1 MSGKLYALSTG
12 PGAADLITVRAAR
25 ILGQLDVLY
34 APAGRKGG
42 DSLAL
47 SIVREYLGAHTEVR
61 CCHFPMSADSAEKE
75 AVWNDVTAALA
86 QEVAAGRQVGF
97 ITLGDAML
105 FSTWV
110 FLLQRIGCP
119 DWLEIVPGV
128 TSFAAIAARAKTPLA
143 MEQQSLAVISCTAP
157 EADIA
162 AALRQHDSLVLMKV
176 YGRFARIKALLAQA
190 GLLDAALMMSEAT
203 LPGEQCW
210 RRLREVSD
218 DQPLPY
224 FSTILVNKQWEEA
237 FAMHIMEGFL
247 PPMWALAW
255 WLLFLPCLWYGL
267 VRLRRI
273 VQEESNQK
281 VLLALCGAFIFVLSA
296 LKIPSVTGSCSH
308 PTGVGLA
315 VILFGPG
322 VVAVLG
328 AIVLLF
334 QALLL
339 AHGGLTTLGAN
350 GMSMA
355 VIGPMVGYLVWKL
368 ACRAGIR
375 RDVGV
380 FLCAMLADLMTY
392 FVTSVQLGVAF
403 PDPATGAGGSIA
415 KFMGIFCLTQIPI
428 AIAEGLLTVMI
439 YDQLTKRRLIAAEA
453 H

>member
-1 MSGKLYALSTG
+1 MSGKLYALSSG

-75 AVWNDVTAALA
+75 AVWNDVAAALA

-176 YGRFARIKALLAQA
+176 YGRFSRIKALLAQA
-190 GLLDAALMMSEAT
+190 G
-203 LPGEQCW
+203 
-210 RRLREVSD
+210 
-218 DQPLPY
+218 
-224 FSTILVNKQWEEA
+224 
-237 FAMHIMEGFL
+237 
-247 PPMWALAW
+247 
-255 WLLFLPCLWYGL
+255 
-267 VRLRRI
+267 
-273 VQEESNQK
+273 
-281 VLLALCGAFIFVLSA
+281 
-296 LKIPSVTGSCSH
+296 
-308 PTGVGLA
+308 
-315 VILFGPG
+315 
-322 VVAVLG
+322 
-328 AIVLLF
+328 
-334 QALLL
+334 LL

-439 YDQLTKRRLIAAEA
+439 YDQLTKRRLIAAEG

>member
-1 MSGKLYALSTG
+1 MRQPAAKAATAWRSPSCASTG
-12 PGAADLITVRAAR
+12 RTH
-25 ILGQLDVLY
+25 
-34 APAGRKGG
+34 GG
-42 DSLAL
+42 PLLPFSDE
-47 SIVREYLGAHTEVR
+47 RRQRG
-61 CCHFPMSADSAEKE
+61 KE
-75 AVWNDVTAALA
+75 AVWNDVAAALA

-237 FAMHIMEGFL
+237 
-247 PPMWALAW
+247 
-255 WLLFLPCLWYGL
+255 
-267 VRLRRI
+267 
-273 VQEESNQK
+273 
-281 VLLALCGAFIFVLSA
+281 
-296 LKIPSVTGSCSH
+296 
-308 PTGVGLA
+308 
-315 VILFGPG
+315 
-322 VVAVLG
+322 
-328 AIVLLF
+328 
-334 QALLL
+334 
-339 AHGGLTTLGAN
+339 
-350 GMSMA
+350 
-355 VIGPMVGYLVWKL
+355 
-368 ACRAGIR
+368 
-375 RDVGV
+375 
-380 FLCAMLADLMTY
+380 
-392 FVTSVQLGVAF
+392 
-403 PDPATGAGGSIA
+403 
-415 KFMGIFCLTQIPI
+415 
-428 AIAEGLLTVMI
+428 
-439 YDQLTKRRLIAAEA
+439 
-453 H
+453 

>member
-1 MSGKLYALSTG
+1 MSGKLYALSSG

-75 AVWNDVTAALA
+75 AVWNDVAAALA

-119 DWLEIVPGV
+119 EWLEIVPGV

-190 GLLDAALMMSEAT
+190 GL
-203 LPGEQCW
+203 
-210 RRLREVSD
+210 
-218 DQPLPY
+218 
-224 FSTILVNKQWEEA
+224 
-237 FAMHIMEGFL
+237 
-247 PPMWALAW
+247 
-255 WLLFLPCLWYGL
+255 
-267 VRLRRI
+267 
-273 VQEESNQK
+273 
-281 VLLALCGAFIFVLSA
+281 
-296 LKIPSVTGSCSH
+296 
-308 PTGVGLA
+308 
-315 VILFGPG
+315 
-322 VVAVLG
+322 
-328 AIVLLF
+328 
-334 QALLL
+334 
-339 AHGGLTTLGAN
+339 
-350 GMSMA
+350 
-355 VIGPMVGYLVWKL
+355 
-368 ACRAGIR
+368 
-375 RDVGV
+375 
-380 FLCAMLADLMTY
+380 
-392 FVTSVQLGVAF
+392 
-403 PDPATGAGGSIA
+403 
-415 KFMGIFCLTQIPI
+415 
-428 AIAEGLLTVMI
+428 
-439 YDQLTKRRLIAAEA
+439 
-453 H
+453 